1 MKAIKLITSL
11 KFITIIILYTKLL
24 YPQILEPEEIF
35 AKANESVVAIIAYD
49 VEDIKMSQGSG
60 VIIDTGFVVTNF
72 HVYQGSDKMRVF
84 HLGKD
89 YEVIRIIGV
98 DIERDIIVCQ
108 TDNTLLPLEID
119 ASNEFRIG
127 ERIYAIGS
135 PLGYE
140 NSITEGL
147 ISGLRKIDDN
157 NLIQI
162 SAPISFGS
170 SGGAVVN
177 SRGKLIGISTSGHL
191 YSDINFAIPIEAI
204 YDLATNCSVND
215 TICSIKINYFLK
227 CYQEYI
233 KLNYKESFV
242 QLNNYIAVDLG
253 ENIQP
258 ELENVFK
265 IITLDLL
272 FEVDYT
278 ITQLN
283 SVKRL
288 FRRDENFVTA
298 LGNIDLLLNGEEF
311 NALNNFLMISKK
323 EPNDPNYYYCLGRCY
338 EKMGDKKTQLSH
350 FYKKA
355 FFLGRKDLGFTLYK
369 QGIITEQQWE
379 QFR

>member
-1 MKAIKLITSL
+1 MLKIITVSE
-11 KFITIIILYTKLL
+11 FIIILVVFSNIIKS
-24 YPQILEPEEIF
+24 QILEPEEIF
-35 AKANESVVAIIAYD
+35 ERVNNSVVAIVAYD
-49 VEDIKMSQGSG
+49 MDDIKMSQGSG
-60 VIIDTGFVVTNF
+60 IIIDTGLVVTNF
-72 HVYQGSDKMRVF
+72 HVYQGSEKLRVF
-84 HLGKD
+84 HFGKEYD
-89 YEVIRIIGV
+89 VTRIIGV
-98 DIERDIIVCQ
+98 DIERDVIICQ
-108 TDNTLLPLEID
+108 TDNNLLPIEI
-119 ASNEFRIG
+119 AQTNEFRIG

-147 ISGLRKIDDN
+147 ISGLREIDDN
-157 NLIQI
+157 NLLQI
-162 SAPISFGS
+162 STPISFGS

-177 SRGKLIGISTSGHL
+177 SRGKLVGISTSGYL

-204 YDLATNCSVND
+204 YNLTTNCSISD

-233 KLNYKESFV
+233 KLYYKESFV
-242 QLNNYIAVDLG
+242 QLNNYMAVDSA
-253 ENIQP
+253 ENIQA
-258 ELENVFK
+258 ELENIFK

-278 ITQLN
+278 KIQLT
-283 SVKRL
+283 SLKKL
-288 FRRDENFVTA
+288 FRRDENFVSA
-298 LGNIDLLLNGEEF
+298 LENIDLLLNGEEF
-311 NALNNFLMISKK
+311 KALNNFLMISKK
-323 EPNDPNYYYCLGRCY
+323 EPNNPNYYYCLGRCY
-338 EKMGDKKTQLSH
+338 EKMGDKKTQLNH